1 MVEDIVSN
9 ELAPLE
15 QRHLMNSANMHW
27 ENMTRKIMVVIFQ
40 MLSRKQ
46 HTIELPLTNTS

>member
-1 MVEDIVSN
+1 MVEDIIIVSN

-27 ENMTRKIMVVIFQ
+27 ENMTCKIMVVI
-40 MLSRKQ
+40 LKNAKQ
-46 HTIELPLTNTS
+46 QAAHN